1 MEGSWITRIL
11 KGLGSM
17 EDRNEGRMK
26 VRDVWC
32 YCDAPGTALGNT
44 SVTGKPVYG

>member
-1 MEGSWITRIL
+1 MRGKIKDIQLEGT
-11 KGLGSM
+11 GSA
-17 EDRNEGRMK
+17 EDRNEGRIK

-32 YCDAPGTALGNT
+32 SCDAPGIALGNT